1 MCALGE
7 AVQSRLCT
15 GEYMRRSLTVT
26 PENDKKILL
35 TKGRF
40 LTGDA
45 PIDIDYTTMV
55 NIFIELGHTLMTAA
69 WTDDTNPNVII
80 DKNEI
85 VEAFKKHAFSSELK
99 EESVGD
105 QVAEIIFK
113 KLIEQAGLANANP
126 NQQEQEQTSHQA
138 LPTKQPKPNE
148 TTSKKYIT

>member
-1 MCALGE
+1 MHLN
-7 AVQSRLCT
+7 T

-45 PIDIDYTTMV
+45 PLDIDYTTMV
-55 NIFIELGHTLMTAA
+55 NIFIELGHKLMTSA
-69 WTDDTNPNVII
+69 WNDNNQNPNVCI

-85 VEAFKKHAFSSELK
+85 VESFKKHAFSSELK

-105 QVAEIIFK
+105 QVAEIIFR
-113 KLIEQAGLANANP
+113 KLVEQSGLGSGEQI
-126 NQQEQEQTSHQA
+126 NQPA
-138 LPTKQPKPNE
+138 LPAEQPSTNDTKKQ
-148 TTSKKYIT
+148 KYIS

>member
-1 MCALGE
+1 
-7 AVQSRLCT
+7 V
-15 GEYMRRSLTVT
+15 RRSLTVT

-45 PIDIDYTTMV
+45 PLDIDYTTMV
-55 NIFIELGHTLMTAA
+55 NIFIELGHKLMTTA
-69 WTDDTNPNVII
+69 WNESEKPTVCI

-85 VEAFKKHAFSSELK
+85 VESFRKHAFSNELK

-113 KLIEQAGLANANP
+113 KLVEQAGLAQGGQINP
-126 NQQEQEQTSHQA
+126 TQTPA
-138 LPTKQPKPNE
+138 LPPQEPDASKNKKP
-148 TTSKKYIT
+148 KYIS

>member
-1 MCALGE
+1 MQVCLYA
-7 AVQSRLCT
+7 

-40 LTGDA
+40 LTGDT
-45 PIDIDYTTMV
+45 PLDIDYTTMV
-55 NIFIELGHTLMTAA
+55 NIFIELGHKLMSSA
-69 WTDDTNPNVII
+69 WTDDTNPKVII

-85 VEAFKKHAFSSELK
+85 IESFKKHAFSSELK

-113 KLIEQAGLANANP
+113 KLIEQAGLSGIT
-126 NQQEQEQTSHQA
+126 QKQEQTQT
-138 LPTKQPKPNE
+138 PVMPIPETKEKTN
-148 TTSKKYIT
+148 KNYVI

>member
-1 MCALGE
+1 MHRCALGE
-7 AVQSRLCT
+7 AVQIRFYS
-15 GEYMRRSLTVT
+15 GEKMRRSLTVT

-45 PIDIDYTTMV
+45 PLDIDYTTMV
-55 NIFIELGHTLMTAA
+55 NIFIELGHKLMTAA
-69 WTDDTNPNVII
+69 WTDNTNPNVTI

-85 VEAFKKHAFSSELK
+85 VESFKKHAFSSELK

-113 KLIEQAGLANANP
+113 KLIEQSGLASGEP
-126 NQQEQEQTSHQA
+126 NQQSPPAA
-138 LPTKQPKPNE
+138 LPKAEEPPKLKEPAKE
-148 TTSKKYIT
+148 SYIT

>member
-1 MCALGE
+1 
-7 AVQSRLCT
+7 
-15 GEYMRRSLTVT
+15 MRRSLTVT

-45 PIDIDYTTMV
+45 PLDIDYTTMV
-55 NIFIELGHTLMTAA
+55 NIFIELGHKLMTAA
-69 WTDDTNPNVII
+69 WVDSKTPSVTI

-85 VEAFKKHAFSSELK
+85 VDSFKKHAFSSELK

-113 KLIEQAGLANANP
+113 KLVEQAGLAGP
-126 NQQEQEQTSHQA
+126 TTHQSDQTPPPA
-138 LPTKQPKPNE
+138 LPTQDPQPK
-148 TTSKKYIT
+148 TTTTEKYIT